1 MVFRFSCYIY
11 INMFLLFVAMFP
23 CHGGEATRSNT
34 TGEDYPMFQNFI
46 SLWHFKK
53 VGMVLKRGTNKLNVF
68 KFSTWPT
75 CEKPPDSVYTLQV
88 CIANHN
94 CRNWY
99 TFGTAYVQVCI
110 ANHNCR
116 NWYTFGTAYVR
127 FSSCHPAF
135 AGASSGLAASSGSS
149 GPHFNFVSPLTASSA
164 SWDTLRYSKVLTH
177 GTSFV
182 DDLHKI
188 EDGWCMYLPAN
199 WTLYN

>member
-1 MVFRFSCYIY
+1 MVFRFSWYIY

-99 TFGTAYVQVCI
+99 TFGTAYV
-110 ANHNCR
+110 
-116 NWYTFGTAYVR
+116 R